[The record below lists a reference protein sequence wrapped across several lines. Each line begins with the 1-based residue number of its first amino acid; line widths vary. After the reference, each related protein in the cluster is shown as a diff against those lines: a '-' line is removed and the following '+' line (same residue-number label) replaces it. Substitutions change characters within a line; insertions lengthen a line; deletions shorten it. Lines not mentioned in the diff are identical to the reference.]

1 MQSIG
6 DDFVAQ
12 RAVIKQMVSPTSVAE
27 RGLYM
32 SWGETGYATQ
42 ESALHWVAVPT
53 HLLCDL
59 AWCVCLAWPPRVHRH
74 GAQTQHCAHGLWHR
88 DLPDAMG
95 APVLGYWAPEIHCRW
110 FFLCCSARD
119 ISSCSECSL
128 VVPPVLCCGVS
139 LWALCV

>member
-1 MQSIG
+1 MQSIW

-59 AWCVCLAWPPRVHRH
+59 AWCVCLAWPPRVHR
-74 GAQTQHCAHGLWHR
+74 QSTVLMAHGTDTYLMPWGHQCWGTGHQR
-88 DLPDAMG
+88 ATEGGLFCAALLGRFHPAQSV
-95 APVLGYWAPEIHCRW
+95 APWYLL
-110 FFLCCSARD
+110 FFLA
-119 ISSCSECSL
+119 
-128 VVPPVLCCGVS
+128 VS
-139 LWALCV
+139 LSGHCVCE